1 MEQPAPQ
8 GVADPHATAE
18 RSRYLALT
26 SMAQHL
32 QAQGNGFDRF
42 LDWFERH
49 KFGVI
54 GTLLLHTVIMFVLA
68 ISQIRTDPKP
78 ETVAETEL
86 EVLPA
91 LSDQEFEKLQQ
102 QLATSAG
109 PTELSEVKS
118 MVSNITAHRVIEN
131 AWPSQATQQR
141 MAEAIEQDLKAFEQA
156 EFDRLAQERHERGED
171 VVMPQLD
178 PSKWNKE
185 LYMEKA
191 AEPAKVQGNAAVW
204 HDLKDRVEQR
214 LDVPAF
220 TCKGQGQVAVSVS
233 VDREGTVQRTEVDA
247 ANTTTSDACMIER
260 ALGSA
265 SSARFN
271 GAPGAPQ
278 PQRGTIF
285 YLFVAQ

>member
-1 MEQPAPQ
+1 MTQHVQAAP
-8 GVADPHATAE
+8 G
-18 RSRYLALT
+18 
-26 SMAQHL
+26 M
-32 QAQGNGFDRF
+32 FDRF

-54 GTLLLHTVIMFVLA
+54 GTLLLHTLLMFALA

-78 ETVAETEL
+78 EATAETEL

-91 LSDQEFEKLQQ
+91 LSDPEFEKLQE
-102 QLATSAG
+102 QLASTDG

-131 AWPSQATQQR
+131 AWPSQATQER
-141 MAEAIEQDLKAFEQA
+141 MADAIEQDLKAFEQA
-156 EFDRLAQERHERGED
+156 EFDRLAQERHDRGEE
-171 VVMPQLD
+171 VVVPQLD

-191 AEPAKVQGNAAVW
+191 AEPVKVQGNAAVW
-204 HDLKDRVEQR
+204 HDLKDRVEEH
-214 LDVPAF
+214 LEVPAY
-220 TCKGQGQVAVSVS
+220 TCKGQGQVAVRVN
-233 VDREGTVQRTEVDA
+233 VGRDGAVERTELDA
-247 ANTTTSDACMIER
+247 ANTTTNDDCMIER
-260 ALGSA
+260 ALASA
-265 SSARFN
+265 STAHFNSLASASD
-271 GAPGAPQ
+271 